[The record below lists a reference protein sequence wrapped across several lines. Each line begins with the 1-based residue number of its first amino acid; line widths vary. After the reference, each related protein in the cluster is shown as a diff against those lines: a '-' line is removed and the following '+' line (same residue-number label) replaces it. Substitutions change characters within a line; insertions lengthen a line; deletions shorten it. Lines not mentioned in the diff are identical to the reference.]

1 MDGLTLTQAME
12 IANGAL
18 AKAREMGYK
27 PLTVAVVDAG
37 GCLKVLL
44 REDGSSILRP
54 DIAFAKAWGAVGMGM
69 GGRAMAKRA
78 SDAPQF
84 WAALNAISSGRI
96 APVPGGVLI
105 LEAGQVMGSV
115 GISGDISENDEACAI
130 AGIEKAG
137 LEAEVGEGALG
148 KQ

>member
-1 MDGLTLTQAME
+1 MNGINLTQATE

-18 AKAREMGYK
+18 AKGREMGYK

-44 REDGSSILRP
+44 REDGSSLLRP
-54 DIAFAKAWGAVGMGM
+54 DIAFAKAWGAVGMGL

-78 SDAPQF
+78 SDVPHF
-84 WAALNAISSGRI
+84 WAALDTISQGRL
-96 APVPGGVLI
+96 APAAGGVLI
-105 LEAGQVMGSV
+105 LQEGQVIGSV
-115 GISGDISENDEACAI
+115 GVTGDVSDNDEACAI
-130 AGIEKAG
+130 AGIQKAG
-137 LEAEVGEGALG
+137 FEAEVGEAALG

>member
-1 MDGLTLTQAME
+1 MHGLTLAQATA

-18 AKAREMGYK
+18 AKAREMNYK
-27 PLTVAVVDAG
+27 PMTIAVLDAG
-37 GCLKVLL
+37 GCLMVLL

-54 DIAFAKAWGAVGMGM
+54 DLAFAKAWGAVGMGM

-84 WAALNAISSGRI
+84 WAALNVISDGRI

-105 LEAGQVMGSV
+105 LDGEQVVGSV
-115 GISGDISENDEACAI
+115 GMSGDRSENDEECAI
-130 AGIEKAG
+130 AGIQQAG
-137 LEAEVGEGALG
+137 LQAEVGEEALG